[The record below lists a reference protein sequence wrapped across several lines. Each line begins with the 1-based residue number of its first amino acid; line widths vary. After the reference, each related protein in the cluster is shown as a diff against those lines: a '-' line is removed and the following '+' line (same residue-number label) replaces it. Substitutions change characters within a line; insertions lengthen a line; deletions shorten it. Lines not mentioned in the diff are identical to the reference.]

1 MTRIILLIAAEA
13 QEFNGLV
20 RRLPR
25 TERLSWPVEF
35 ARAAEWNGGRW
46 ILLANGPGSS
56 LACEAVDVASRGQM
70 PDAIVST
77 GFCGALNPQF
87 EIGQIIVASEITA
100 GGQKY
105 ASQTPAVSRC
115 YARGSIASINQVA
128 VSASDKRS
136 LSKSGACAVE
146 MEAAGL
152 AGRASNWGAP
162 FYCVRAVSDLAMES
176 LPLDFN
182 QFRDQSG
189 RFSRGR
195 IALAAMAQPWARIPG
210 LLRLARNSRRA
221 ADVLGDF
228 LADCRF

>member
-1 MTRIILLIAAEA
+1 MVAAEA
-13 QEFNGLV
+13 QEFDGLV

-25 TERLSWPVEF
+25 TARLNWTVEF
-35 ARAAEWNGGRW
+35 ACAGELNGDRW
-46 ILLANGPGSS
+46 ILVANGPGPS
-56 LACEAVDVASRGQM
+56 LAGEAAEAAFREEI
-70 PDAIVST
+70 PDAVVST
-77 GFCGALNPQF
+77 GLCGALDPQF